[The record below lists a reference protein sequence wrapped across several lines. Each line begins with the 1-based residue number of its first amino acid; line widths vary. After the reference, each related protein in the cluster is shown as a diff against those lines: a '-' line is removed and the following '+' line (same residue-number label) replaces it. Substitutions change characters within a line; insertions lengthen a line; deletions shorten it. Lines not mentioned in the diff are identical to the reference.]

1 MSNFD
6 LPSDAFENE
15 TTTISTEVKES
26 EVKKYKIK
34 VKPIDVLN
42 ELEVIPTPFS
52 LEKLDE
58 KIGIMKMKSDLITQ
72 VHSKREV
79 KALIERLNNRKK
91 YTKNK
96 AFFDKFQ
103 NTNDEK
109 IDNLLNKYDLVMKE
123 SDIFIPEFPNDA
135 ITVMKEY
142 TDMVNSI
149 CKKKP
154 IFYVIAE
161 QSLFRKA
168 YEKRDPILL
177 VQSPFGFYWQILG
190 AWDKEMLLLGE
201 L

>member
-161 QSLFRKA
+161 PSLFRKA